1 MAKRTRNRKKT
12 IELDDDQV
20 IFRFP
25 GVHEGAELAIEF
37 QRTLRIPDD
46 NREHYLPPGLGKFP
60 LSRVD
65 DYPDNLPDRWSRHG
79 GVFLPMYQAE
89 ALWINF
95 RADYPMAVKIAAGK
109 VNAVT
114 GEAWQEELSG
124 EPQDYLVV
132 PGQLWL
138 DGFCVQKGLIRQF
151 VAMPLGEGYTA
162 EEQLTG
168 EAEHGGLQIAV
179 YPMKTS
185 IYEERL
191 RQRLERLKDSKIS
204 PRGSPDMGLAPGGLM
219 RQEIYEDEHGID
231 AWDTSSG
238 SRCFVHIVNSV
249 QLLHLTGC
257 QPPSKPPT
265 AQDYTN
271 AKLPWYDYYGG
282 DLKALQGAK
291 KLAELDSVASVKL
304 KKGEGF
310 LPDNDPVTPA
320 MVKKLNRTMVR
331 ESVF

>member
-1 MAKRTRNRKKT
+1 MANRTKKSMELRN
-12 IELDDDQV
+12 DQI

-25 GVHEGAELAIEF
+25 EVHEDAELAIEF

-46 NREHYLPPGLGKFP
+46 NRHYYLPPGLGKFS

-65 DYPDNLPDRWSRHG
+65 DYPDNLPETWSKHG

-151 VAMPLGEGYTA
+151 VAMPLGEGYTV

-191 RQRLERLKDSKIS
+191 RQRLERLKDSEIS

-231 AWDTSSG
+231 AWDASTG
-238 SRCFVHIVNSV
+238 SRCFAHIVNSV

-271 AKLPWYDYYGG
+271 ARLPWYDYYGG
-282 DLKALQGAK
+282 DLKALEGAK
-291 KLAELDSVASVKL
+291 KLVELDSVASVRL

-320 MVKKLNRTMVR
+320 VVKKLNRTMVR
-331 ESVF
+331 EGVF

>member
-1 MAKRTRNRKKT
+1 MANRTKKSMELRN
-12 IELDDDQV
+12 DQI

-25 GVHEGAELAIEF
+25 EVHEDAELAIEF

-46 NREHYLPPGLGKFP
+46 NRHYYLPPGLGKFP

-65 DYPDNLPDRWSRHG
+65 DYPDNLPETWSEHG

-151 VAMPLGEGYTA
+151 VAMPLGEGYTV

-231 AWDTSSG
+231 AWDTLTS

-271 AKLPWYDYYGG
+271 ARLPWYDYYGG
-282 DLKALQGAK
+282 DLKALEGAK
-291 KLAELDSVASVKL
+291 KLVELDSVASVKL

-320 MVKKLNRTMVR
+320 VVKRLNRTMVR
-331 ESVF
+331 EGVF

>member
-1 MAKRTRNRKKT
+1 MANRTKKSMELRN
-12 IELDDDQV
+12 DQI

-25 GVHEGAELAIEF
+25 EVHEDAELAIEF

-46 NREHYLPPGLGKFP
+46 NRHYYLPPGLGKFP

-65 DYPDNLPDRWSRHG
+65 DYPDNLPETWSEHG

-151 VAMPLGEGYTA
+151 VAMPLGEGYTV

-191 RQRLERLKDSKIS
+191 RQRLERLKDSEIS

-219 RQEIYEDEHGID
+219 RQEIYEDEYGID
-231 AWDTSSG
+231 AWDASTG

-249 QLLHLTGC
+249 ELLKVTGC
-257 QPPSKPPT
+257 EPPGKPPT
-265 AQDYTN
+265 AQDYTR
-271 AKLPWYDYYGG
+271 ARLPWFDCYGG
-282 DLKALQGAK
+282 DLKALEGAK
-291 KLAELDSVASVKL
+291 KLVELDSVASVRL

-320 MVKKLNRTMVR
+320 VVKKLNRTMVR
-331 ESVF
+331 EGVF